1 MALAYWSSPFVAVL
15 TAQSHRSFAGLSK
28 GLHRDR
34 AHLAQWHLSEYKVE
48 GYLISGVFVDY
59 MVLFTLEYSFPHP
72 LKKKKHLF
80 FLPCLSYLRK
90 MWTVG
95 HIPHISHFVHHVFF
109 LNIRSEN
116 AIGFSVGSD

>member
-48 GYLISGVFVDY
+48 GYL

-72 LKKKKHLF
+72 LKKNKHPLF
-80 FLPCLSYLRK
+80 PAMSQLFEKNVDCWTYTTYITFCPPCLLFEHQK
-90 MWTVG
+90 
-95 HIPHISHFVHHVFF
+95 
-109 LNIRSEN
+109 
-116 AIGFSVGSD
+116 

>member
-48 GYLISGVFVDY
+48 G
-59 MVLFTLEYSFPHP
+59 
-72 LKKKKHLF
+72 
-80 FLPCLSYLRK
+80 
-90 MWTVG
+90 
-95 HIPHISHFVHHVFF
+95 
-109 LNIRSEN
+109 
-116 AIGFSVGSD
+116 